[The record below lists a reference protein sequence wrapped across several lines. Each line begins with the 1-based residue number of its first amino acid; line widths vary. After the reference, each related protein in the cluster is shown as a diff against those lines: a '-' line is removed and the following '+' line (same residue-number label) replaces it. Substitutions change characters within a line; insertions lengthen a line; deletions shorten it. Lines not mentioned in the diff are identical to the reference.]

1 MSIRVL
7 VADDHAVF
15 VAGIR
20 SVLEKADDIS
30 IIGHAKDGQEA
41 VEATLR
47 EKPDV
52 LVVDISMPGV
62 SGIEATRRIRSDL
75 PSAKILCLTM
85 HSAEPFLTAAL
96 EAGASGYML
105 KDCALEELTTAIR
118 SVVAHGS
125 YFSPAVASI
134 ALQSLLMQK
143 NGSRGGTPLQRLT
156 SRERETLQL
165 IAEGTSTK
173 RIAAKLGVSIKT
185 VCTHRENLMEKLG
198 IRSVAGLTKFAIRSG
213 LTTVDADPLG

>member
-41 VEATLR
+41 IEATLR

-134 ALQSLLMQK
+134 AHWKEEAPRS
-143 NGSRGGTPLQRLT
+143 
-156 SRERETLQL
+156 
-165 IAEGTSTK
+165 
-173 RIAAKLGVSIKT
+173 
-185 VCTHRENLMEKLG
+185 
-198 IRSVAGLTKFAIRSG
+198 IRSDDPSGGRAWPARAI
-213 LTTVDADPLG
+213 LGHRGPKKGWPT